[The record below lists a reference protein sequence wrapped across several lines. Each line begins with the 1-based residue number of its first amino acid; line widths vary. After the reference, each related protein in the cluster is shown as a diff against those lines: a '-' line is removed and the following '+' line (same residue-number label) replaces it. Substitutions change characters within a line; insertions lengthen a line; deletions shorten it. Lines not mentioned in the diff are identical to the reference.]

1 MITKEERT
9 KLFIELL
16 KGYAQNQSHKQKQ
29 STYNKKYYQLHKEKI
44 LLKNKIEKE
53 DRRRATN

>member
-1 MITKEERT
+1 MITKEEQT
-9 KLFIELL
+9 KVFIELL
-16 KGYAQNQSHKQKQ
+16 KGYAQNQNHKQKQ
-29 STYNKKYYQLHKEKI
+29 STYNKKYYQLHKNQI